1 MPEVEARAS
10 EVQSHLLH
18 SNGRPAWAT
27 QDPVSKTQT
36 DKRQKSE
43 MWFGHTV
50 VRAGENTAWEG
61 AVLPGLLQ

>member
-1 MPEVEARAS
+1 MPEVEAGGS
-10 EVQSHLLH
+10 EVQSDLLH

-27 QDPVSKTQT
+27 QDPVSRHKQ
-36 DKRQKSE
+36 DKRQKK

-61 AVLPGLLQ
+61 AVLRGLLQ